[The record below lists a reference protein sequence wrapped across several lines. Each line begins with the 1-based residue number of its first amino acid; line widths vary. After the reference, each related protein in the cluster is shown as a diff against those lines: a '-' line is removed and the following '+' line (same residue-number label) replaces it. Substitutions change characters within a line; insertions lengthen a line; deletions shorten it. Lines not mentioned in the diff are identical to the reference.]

1 MLAESVQGEDNASP
15 GLGGAE
21 DEPRAEAPA
30 ETDTQG
36 EETDSYDEIIVTGRL
51 EVEAAKQEVI
61 QDLQSEGYTELKR
74 KKNYLLLRHPSNW
87 KGEIRLY
94 DDGWVLMKRQPIRF
108 VAPAVPWAKEN
119 SPLAVVS
126 CLLYPTACI
135 RVGGQMVSRAK
146 LGAQKARTLE
156 VAGEDMRAWGERVA
170 DMNTSNTI
178 DELPDRLFALWDLG
192 ESLEESPTQ
201 RLVSFGERRR
211 ALFQFWEERT
221 DTLWGNRVRAAVEI
235 FIREEIQSSD
245 HPFFVEELAAMNAR
259 RRCRQ
264 ALDLSRP
271 WSEVELD
278 LKGRDP
284 QPQTPGESRDW
295 GLPSGLSPSTD

>member
-1 MLAESVQGEDNASP
+1 MNRHSLPIWFGCLVLMLAESVQGEDNASP

-146 LGAQKARTLE
+146 LVPKR
-156 VAGEDMRAWGERVA
+156 RERSRWPEKTCEPGV
-170 DMNTSNTI
+170 N
-178 DELPDRLFALWDLG
+178 
-192 ESLEESPTQ
+192 ES
-201 RLVSFGERRR
+201 
-211 ALFQFWEERT
+211 
-221 DTLWGNRVRAAVEI
+221 
-235 FIREEIQSSD
+235 
-245 HPFFVEELAAMNAR
+245 
-259 RRCRQ
+259 
-264 ALDLSRP
+264 
-271 WSEVELD
+271 
-278 LKGRDP
+278 
-284 QPQTPGESRDW
+284 QT
-295 GLPSGLSPSTD
+295 